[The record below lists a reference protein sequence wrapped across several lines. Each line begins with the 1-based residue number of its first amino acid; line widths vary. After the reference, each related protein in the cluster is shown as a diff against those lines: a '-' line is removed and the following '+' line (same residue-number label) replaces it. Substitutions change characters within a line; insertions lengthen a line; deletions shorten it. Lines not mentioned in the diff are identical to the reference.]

1 MYSDQHLDKMIL
13 PTSQIQAKS
22 IFRPE
27 IEGLRALAVL
37 SVLAFHHNWAP
48 FFAGGFVGVDV
59 FFVISG
65 YLITR
70 NIFVR
75 ADAGA
80 FSFKYFYVR
89 RIRRLFPAHFFTIA
103 ITLAAGIL
111 ISSPGDLKHIGESAV
126 ASVFSASNFYF
137 WTQAGY
143 FDSAAIQKP
152 LLHTWTLSVEEQF
165 YLIWPV
171 AVVLL
176 VRYWRNPRHA
186 VVALVVLGLF
196 STFGA
201 EMAVDRDPSEAFYL
215 MPYRMGEFA
224 LGAICA
230 WLPERKAPAW
240 ADDLMVLSGLML
252 IFFAVFRFT
261 ETTRFPGMTALI
273 PCLGTAMVIHFGKNS
288 RVAVLLLAN
297 RAAVGIGR
305 ISYSLYL
312 IHWPLYAFFRQ
323 IYGGDPGL
331 GEGLA
336 ISAASMI
343 IAMGMY
349 KYIEQPFRFR
359 NESKQSVISTLG
371 FIKLF
376 AALTLCLVVIST
388 LIWTGDGL
396 AWRFPD
402 NLARFAQEAE
412 AEKNARFDL
421 YRERCL
427 SKSNGVC
434 DEPKQGRTN
443 VLVIGDSHA
452 ADAFNALAM
461 QYSQHHYMF
470 SGMAGC
476 PPLVREDFGLFTAKH
491 PNRDSCIERNES
503 LLYGDR
509 LSGADLVVINTV
521 FSWYKP
527 EHLAHTIRQIRT
539 KTSAPIVV
547 FGNYLFFNEDVP
559 DMIVRHGSTQMDDVY
574 SRNLDWHSLAFD
586 DELEALSARLDFTY
600 ISKKKLFCR
609 GDDINDCPL
618 IIDDKL
624 FTYDRHHLSVSAAR
638 HMGRL
643 LEKYHNLIFEQVPG
657 KPKEAG

>member
-1 MYSDQHLDKMIL
+1 MIL
-13 PTSQIQAKS
+13 PTSQIQEQS
-22 IFRPE
+22 IFRPD

-59 FFVISG
+59 FLVISG
-65 YLITR
+65 YLITK

-75 ADAGA
+75 ADAGV
-80 FSFKYFYVR
+80 FSFADFYVR

-103 ITLAAGIL
+103 ITLAAGVF
-111 ISSPGDLKHIGESAV
+111 ISSPGDLQHIGESAV
-126 ASVFSASNFYF
+126 ASVFSVSNFYF
-137 WTQAGY
+137 WTQSGY

-152 LLHTWTLSVEEQF
+152 FLHTWTLSVEEQF

-171 AVVLL
+171 VVVLM
-176 VRYWRNPRHA
+176 VRYWRNYRHA
-186 VVALVVLGLF
+186 VMALAALGVV

-201 EMAVDRDPSEAFYL
+201 EMAIGRDPSEAFYL

-224 LGAICA
+224 LGAMCA
-230 WLPERKAPAW
+230 WLPERKMSALI
-240 ADDLMVLSGLML
+240 DNLMVLSGLML

-261 ETTRFPGMTALI
+261 ETTRFPGITALV

-288 RVAVLLLAN
+288 RIAVPLLAN

-312 IHWPLYAFFRQ
+312 IHWPLYVFFRQ
-323 IYGGDPGL
+323 IYGGEPGP
-331 GEGLA
+331 GEGLV
-336 ISAASMI
+336 ISSVSMI
-343 IAMGMY
+343 IAMVMY

-359 NESKQSVISTLG
+359 NESTKSVISTPG

-388 LIWTGDGL
+388 VIWTGDGL

-402 NLARFAQEAE
+402 NLARFAKEAE
-412 AEKNARFDL
+412 SEKKARFSL
-421 YRERCL
+421 YRDRCL
-427 SKSNGVC
+427 VKNNGVC
-434 DEPKQGRTN
+434 DEPVQGRVN
-443 VLVIGDSHA
+443 VLIIGDSHA
-452 ADAFNALAM
+452 ADAFNALAI
-461 QYSQHHYMF
+461 QYPQHHYMF
-470 SGMAGC
+470 SGIGGC
-476 PPLVREDFGLFTAKH
+476 PPLVREDFGLLTAKH

-503 LLYGDR
+503 LLYGDQ
-509 LSGADLVVINTV
+509 LSKADLIIINTV

-527 EHLAHTIRQIRT
+527 EHLAHTIQQIRT

-559 DMIVRHGSTQMDDVY
+559 DMIVRHGSTQMDHVY

-586 DELEALSARLDFTY
+586 DELEALATKLDFIF

-618 IIDDKL
+618 IFDDKL

-643 LEKYHNLIFEQVPG
+643 LEKYHNLMFEQVPG